1 MNYQMLRE
9 MIAARRKSF
18 AFLVFLAV
26 LNLALFLYLSL
37 WQRPAL
43 VRAQGEWQAARQAA
57 AQGPVAGNAA
67 RYRDAQRDLGLFRKR
82 LIPKKEFPRFLGEL
96 FQAVGAN
103 SLSLKGI
110 AYKPAL
116 TKEPGVLSY
125 GLTLTVVG
133 RYPALKSFLAD
144 LARLPELV
152 TLDSLTLSNTAPTG
166 ETVELK
172 VQLTAYLT
180 TEGA

>member
-18 AFLVFLAV
+18 AFLVFLTV
-26 LNLALFLYLSL
+26 LNLAFFLYLSL

-43 VRAQGEWQAARQAA
+43 VRAQGEWQAARKAA
-57 AQGPVAGNAA
+57 AKGPVAGNAA
-67 RYRDAQRDLGLFRKR
+67 LYRDAQRDLGLFRQR

-103 SLSLKGI
+103 SLTLKGVT
-110 AYKPAL
+110 YKPAL

-125 GLTLTVVG
+125 GLTLNVSG

-144 LARLPELV
+144 LSRFPELV
-152 TLDSLTLSNTAPTG
+152 TLDSLTLSNASPTG
-166 ETVELK
+166 EVVELK
-172 VQLTAYLT
+172 LQLTVYLT
-180 TEGA
+180 AEGA